1 MEGLTPKQQKALDAL
16 LRGCTQEAAAREAG
30 VHRRTLERWIRQ
42 NAAFQQAL
50 RDAERDALA
59 RVSRRLA
66 ALADSACD
74 ALAQA
79 LAGNAAAAQVRAA
92 DVVLGRLMTLRELVD
107 LEARVSALE
116 GKHELE
122 GKNPT
127 T

>member
-1 MEGLTPKQQKALDAL
+1 MGGLTAKQQKALSAL

-30 VHRRTLERWIRQ
+30 VHRRTLERWMRQ

-66 ALADSACD
+66 ALADSACET
-74 ALAQA
+74 LGLA
-79 LAGNAAAAQVRAA
+79 LAGNAAATQVRAA
-92 DVVLGRLMTLRELVD
+92 DVVLARLMTLRELVD
-107 LEARVSALE
+107 LEARVAALE
-116 GKHELE
+116 EKYESKSE
-122 GKNPT
+122 NPT